1 MSLKIRTI
9 VESDQ
14 LSEVVEK
21 VNHNFNQVLINGGGP
36 PGPAGPT
43 GEIGPIGVEG
53 PQGSQGIEGPE
64 GPAGSD
70 ATLQWNRY
78 RENNTDIVVPEADNE
93 SEPTKILLGA
103 NDYAGYDDWNDGG
116 SYCDGGYLSIVV
128 DGSEIVNNLILGHTT
143 MLGGDGKYQASQF
156 SRFAVDNTGTLLIQ
170 GAQATHQGSENGII
184 IETLDGFIR
193 LQNSIS
199 GTPSYTI
206 EDNHKFIGGNIIAEN
221 IDMDFNNDFYVNGY
235 DSQGN
240 RHKMIGIDARDA
252 LQVGPDRADIDM
264 IRFSTST
271 GSDNV
276 YIRNN
281 QLAIGEFAQSSLIK
295 SNFQID
301 TSFGIESSDS
311 YISMHSNM
319 HTIPSTSRPISD
331 STVTEAD
338 DYGFSQWFDKGDG
351 SFGIHVFDGRDGIK
365 DIAALEISQFGEVS
379 ISGANY
385 KGNDIDAP
393 LFKAG
398 VGSFYSSAGITQEEE
413 IAGLGKSTSYQGFNV
428 YFSKS
433 GDDGFKF
440 DDGVGDVET
449 VGSVMIQMNDGKVH
463 FAGHYREA

>member
-78 RENNTDIVVPEADNE
+78 RENNTDIVVPEADTE

-206 EDNHKFIGGNIIAEN
+206 ED
-221 IDMDFNNDFYVNGY
+221 
-235 DSQGN
+235 
-240 RHKMIGIDARDA
+240 
-252 LQVGPDRADIDM
+252 L
-264 IRFSTST
+264 
-271 GSDNV
+271 
-276 YIRNN
+276 
-281 QLAIGEFAQSSLIK
+281 SLIH
-295 SNFQID
+295 I
-301 TSFGIESSDS
+301 
-311 YISMHSNM
+311 
-319 HTIPSTSRPISD
+319 
-331 STVTEAD
+331 
-338 DYGFSQWFDKGDG
+338 
-351 SFGIHVFDGRDGIK
+351 
-365 DIAALEISQFGEVS
+365 
-379 ISGANY
+379 
-385 KGNDIDAP
+385 
-393 LFKAG
+393 
-398 VGSFYSSAGITQEEE
+398 
-413 IAGLGKSTSYQGFNV
+413 
-428 YFSKS
+428 
-433 GDDGFKF
+433 
-440 DDGVGDVET
+440 
-449 VGSVMIQMNDGKVH
+449 
-463 FAGHYREA
+463 